1 MNSREMK
8 SSWILKKCSEV
19 LHGTGT
25 WHLKIWW
32 TQEDVKIIWCL
43 NCIQTG
49 SSFNDFFKSLGR
61 LSISSIFLR
70 AIFSYDH
77 MIHIKCEVNGPQ
89 SARSFNW
96 NWPVRKKYFL
106 AQSTRFDMNSQI
118 KYCCFLWQKRTVYF
132 PFLISNFQCSS
143 LLFQIWFKRPW
154 TFKVIEF

>member
-1 MNSREMK
+1 MNSWEMK

-49 SSFNDFFKSLGR
+49 SSFNDFFKSSLGR
-61 LSISSIFLR
+61 LYISSIFSSGHF
-70 AIFSYDH
+70 FSNDH
-77 MIHIKCEVNGPQ
+77 VNSEVNGPQ

-96 NWPVRKKYFL
+96 NWSVRKKF
-106 AQSTRFDMNSQI
+106 SGS
-118 KYCCFLWQKRTVYF
+118 KYTVGHELLHQTLSF
-132 PFLISNFQCSS
+132 SISEKDRILSVFY
-143 LLFQIWFKRPW
+143 LF
-154 TFKVIEF
+154 